1 MSMDTVVA
9 NGRENSTVLPFV
21 PEAPG
26 RTATGTSFAP
36 GQAIQGTRQNYGTAG
51 WVSPI
56 YTQSRPVKLNPQV
69 LSENRCVGFKPESAE
84 FEHYRMLRTHI
95 LQKTGGQ
102 GSSIMVTS
110 AGAGEGKTLTAIN
123 LSFVFAREFKQ
134 TVLLVDCDLRRQ
146 QIHQRLGFPSEKGVV
161 DNLMDGVPIPDMMV
175 WPGVEKLTVISGG
188 KTVTNSSELLGSL
201 GMKNMVADMKA
212 RYPDRYVFFDAPPLL
227 TSADSLAFA
236 PLVDHI
242 LVVVQAGKTSIQD
255 VNKALK
261 LLPGEKVLGLVM
273 NRQQDPA

>member
-1 MSMDTVVA
+1 MSMDTVVD
-9 NGRENSTVLPFV
+9 NGRENSAVPPFV
-21 PEAPG
+21 PEVSGCAAPG
-26 RTATGTSFAP
+26 TSSAR
-36 GQAIQGTRQNYGTAG
+36 GQVIQEPCQDYVTAG
-51 WVSPI
+51 WVSPV
-56 YTQSRPVKLNPQV
+56 YTQSRPVKLNPQA
-69 LSENRCVGFKPESAE
+69 LSENRCVGFRPESAE

-102 GSSIMVTS
+102 GATIMVTS

-146 QIHQRLGFPSEKGVV
+146 QIYQRLGFSGEKGLV
-161 DNLMDGVPIPDMMV
+161 DNLIDGVPIPDMMV

-201 GMKNMVADMKA
+201 GMKNMVTGMKA
-212 RYPDRYVFFDAPPLL
+212 RYPERYVFFDAPPLL
-227 TSADSLAFA
+227 TSADSLVFA
-236 PLVDHI
+236 PLVDYI

-273 NRQQDPA
+273 NRQQNPA